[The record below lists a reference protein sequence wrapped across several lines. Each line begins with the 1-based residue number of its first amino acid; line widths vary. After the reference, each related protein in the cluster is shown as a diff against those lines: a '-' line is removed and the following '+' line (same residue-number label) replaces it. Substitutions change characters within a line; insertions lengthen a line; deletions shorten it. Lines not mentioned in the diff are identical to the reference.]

1 MCGSRR
7 SRTGFT
13 LVELVA
19 VLVIVG
25 ILAAVA
31 VPRLTGVRAFDEI
44 GFLNETQAILR
55 YAQKTA
61 IASRRTVCVAFTA
74 TTATL
79 TIASAAGVST
89 CDTNLA
95 GPSGETPPHAVSA
108 RNSGATY
115 SPVPANFNF
124 NALGQPSL
132 AQTIAMT
139 GVGAVTVE
147 TETGY
152 VH

>member
-1 MCGSRR
+1 MCSSRR
-7 SRTGFT
+7 SRAGFT

-19 VLVIVG
+19 VLVLIG

-79 TIASAAGVST
+79 TIASAAGVAA
-89 CDTNLA
+89 CDTPLA
-95 GPSGETPPHAVSA
+95 GPTGETPPHAVSA

-115 SPVPANFNF
+115 SPVPANFSF

>member
-1 MCGSRR
+1 MGVCFHCTRQH
-7 SRTGFT
+7 
-13 LVELVA
+13 
-19 VLVIVG
+19 LVIVG

-31 VPRLTGVRAFDEI
+31 VPRLTGVRVFDEL

-89 CDTNLA
+89 CDTGLA
-95 GPSGETPPHAVSA
+95 GPSGEAPPHAATA
-108 RNSGATY
+108 RNSGAAY
-115 SPVPANFNF
+115 FPVPANFSF

-132 AQTIAMT
+132 AQTITIT

-147 TETGY
+147 AETGY

>member
-1 MCGSRR
+1 MCGSKR
-7 SRTGFT
+7 SRAGFT
-13 LVELVA
+13 LVELVS

-31 VPRLTGVRAFDEI
+31 VPRLTGVSAFEEI

-79 TIASAAGVST
+79 TIASAAGVSV
-89 CDTNLA
+89 CGTNLA
-95 GPSGETPPHAVSA
+95 GPSGETPPHAVSS

-115 SPVPANFNF
+115 SPVPASFSF
-124 NALGQPSL
+124 NALGQPSVG
-132 AQTIAMT
+132 QTIT
-139 GVGAVTVE
+139 LVGVGSVTVE
-147 TETGY
+147 AETGY